1 MLYVK
6 MMWSVSQ
13 ISCWVNILRT
23 PWASGGVT
31 WGFLWD
37 RELHEIL
44 VMPVPTPNYC
54 NKHISKQ
61 FAQTLFKAL
70 LLIELSWQ
78 SQEFGMLPTG
88 HFGFHFIWNK
98 RKSGNRQIYFKDFIH
113 WCPVKLIASN
123 PYSYSSTYALAIQY
137 S

>member
-1 MLYVK
+1 MCRWCGLWVK
-6 MMWSVSQ
+6 FHAELIFSELHKLLVVSLE
-13 ISCWVNILRT
+13 V
-23 PWASGGVT
+23 
-31 WGFLWD
+31 FFWD
-37 RELHEIL
+37 RESHEIL